1 MMTPI
6 SSTRFGITTFS
17 IALALALGSAAD
29 AQTAQSKHSPDEMYA
44 LAREVYLYAYPIV
57 SMDVTMRQRQ
67 MCKTRPR

>member
-29 AQTAQSKHSPDEMYA
+29 AQTAQSKLSPDGTTSFSSA
-44 LAREVYLYAYPIV
+44 FG
-57 SMDVTMRQRQ
+57 
-67 MCKTRPR
+67 